1 MYPGFAL
8 SPGVWKWVGAG
19 ALVLIL
25 AGSIWLNLTLQKQI
39 GALTER
45 AEATENMLEW
55 ERNRSERFRSQVL
68 AVSQEY
74 QSVREEERRAVQE
87 NPEWAREPVPSAVVD
102 SLCRKGNCTGE
113 RRELPTP
120 GDQPHNE

>member
-8 SPGVWKWVGAG
+8 GGWKWVGAG
-19 ALVLIL
+19 VLVLIL
-25 AGSIWLNLTLQKQI
+25 AGSIWLNLTFQKQI

-45 AEATENMLEW
+45 AEATGKILEW
-55 ERNRSERFRSQVL
+55 ERERSERFRNQAL

-74 QSVREEERRAVQE
+74 QQVREDERRAVQE

-102 SLCRKGNCTGE
+102 SLCRKGNCTGNSG
-113 RRELPTP
+113 REVPAPT
-120 GDQPHNE
+120 D